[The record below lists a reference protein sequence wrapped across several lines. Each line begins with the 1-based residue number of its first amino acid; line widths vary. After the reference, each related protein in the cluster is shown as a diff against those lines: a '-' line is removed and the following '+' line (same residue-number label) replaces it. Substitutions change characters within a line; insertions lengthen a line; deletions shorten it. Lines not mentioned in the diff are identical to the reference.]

1 VRNKHTERLKWL
13 GLFTVLLLLQATVK
27 AGYYLPESSLWQG
40 ARYYNQDNVYA
51 YVEYAVYDT
60 TSGNYH
66 NTLDGLIDG
75 FVNPGS
81 GQYIYA
87 YQALNLGSGLSPIA
101 TFELLGGDPST
112 ADGIG
117 SQDDGHGG
125 LIPTNNGT
133 SFIWTFTN
141 GLFVVNEHSAFMVFS
156 SDGRPAAGSFR
167 LSTEY
172 GNEPPINNLSTNNI
186 PEPAT
191 VALLAVGALG
201 LGKRKKDS
209 LKNTV

>member
-1 VRNKHTERLKWL
+1 MRSKHTQKLKWL

-40 ARYYNQDNVYA
+40 ARYYDQDNVYA

-60 TSGNYH
+60 ASGNYH
-66 NTLDGLIDG
+66 NTLGGLDG

-87 YQALNLGSGLSPIA
+87 YQALNLGTGLPPIA
-101 TFELLGGDPST
+101 MFELLGGDPSQ
-112 ADGIG
+112 ASGIG
-117 SQDDGHGG
+117 SQDDGSGG

-156 SDGRPAAGSFR
+156 SDAGPVAGNFR

-172 GNEPPINNLSTNNI
+172 GDEPPVDGLSPDV

-191 VALLAVGALG
+191 VVLLAAGVWG
-201 LGKRKKDS
+201 LLRRKKDF